1 MGQTADQ
8 IRDEIDTQRMEL
20 GDNLQQLERKV
31 KETVDWRA
39 QFEQKPMLGL
49 GMAFG
54 AGELLSALLPSG
66 DDKRSASQSTTAGN
80 YAYTPYAS
88 YTGAGS
94 QSGDGQRRE
103 TPQPSSYMA
112 SSQPP
117 KQRSPEMNEITE
129 TLDNIKGA
137 LLGLG
142 ATRLRSFLAEAVP
155 GFHQEYEQARKS
167 RNNSPQTRLETAE
180 ATISDDARE
189 RAASY
194 DMSNSAPRSSG
205 THETQSTYHPDL
217 NAQTPGLDQRTR
229 DAAAVRPSA
238 EAFGSSQT
246 TSNPPR

>member
-1 MGQTADQ
+1 
-8 IRDEIDTQRMEL
+8 MEL

-31 KETVDWRA
+31 KETVDWRT

-54 AGELLSALLPSG
+54 AGLLLSALMPSG
-66 DDKRSASQSTTAGN
+66 DDKGEAKQSSNAN

-88 YTGAGS
+88 YTAES
-94 QSGDGQRRE
+94 SGDGQRRE
-103 TPQPSSYMA
+103 PRPQSGYMA
-112 SSQPP
+112 SSQPTR
-117 KQRSPEMNEITE
+117 QRSPEMNEISE
-129 TLDNIKGA
+129 TLENIKGA

-155 GFHQEYEQARKS
+155 GFHQEYEQARRS

-180 ATISDDARE
+180 STISDDARQ

-194 DMSNSAPRSSG
+194 DMSNSAPSG
-205 THETQSTYHPDL
+205 GMRETQSTYHPDL
-217 NAQTPGLDQRTR
+217 NTQTPGMDQRAR
-229 DAAAVRPSA
+229 DAAIRPSA
-238 EAFGSSQT
+238 DAFGSSQT

>member
-1 MGQTADQ
+1 
-8 IRDEIDTQRMEL
+8 MEL
-20 GDNLQQLERKV
+20 GDTLQQLERKV

-39 QFEQKPMLGL
+39 QFEQKPMLGMGL
-49 GMAFG
+49 AFG
-54 AGELLSALLPSG
+54 AGVLLSALMPSG
-66 DDKRSASQSTTAGN
+66 DDKGIAAQSTTSGN

-88 YTGAGS
+88 YAGS
-94 QSGDGQRRE
+94 SSQSSDSQRRE
-103 TPQPSSYMA
+103 TPQPGGYMA
-112 SSQPP
+112 SSQPA

-194 DMSNSAPRSSG
+194 DMSNSTPRGGS
-205 THETQSTYHPDL
+205 HETQSTYHPDL
-217 NAQTPGLDQRTR
+217 NAQTPGLDQRAR
-229 DAAAVRPSA
+229 DAAATRPA
-238 EAFGSSQT
+238 ADAFGGAQA

>member
-1 MGQTADQ
+1 VGQTADQ

-31 KETVDWRA
+31 KETVDWRT
-39 QFEQKPMLGL
+39 QFEQKPMLGMGL
-49 GMAFG
+49 AFG
-54 AGELLSALLPSG
+54 AGVLLSALLPSG
-66 DDKRSASQSTTAGN
+66 DDKDAAKQSYNAN
-80 YAYTPYAS
+80 YAYTPYAA
-88 YTGAGS
+88 YAGSSS

-103 TPQPSSYMA
+103 TSQPSGYMA
-112 SSQPP
+112 SSQPAKP
-117 KQRSPEMNEITE
+117 RSPEMNEITE

-180 ATISDDARE
+180 STISDDARQ
-189 RAASY
+189 RAVSY
-194 DMSNSAPRSSG
+194 DMSNSAPRESR
-205 THETQSTYHPDL
+205 ETQSTYHPDL
-217 NAQTPGLDQRTR
+217 NAQTPGMDQRAR
-229 DAAAVRPSA
+229 DAAATRPSA
-238 EAFGSSQT
+238 DAFGGSQA